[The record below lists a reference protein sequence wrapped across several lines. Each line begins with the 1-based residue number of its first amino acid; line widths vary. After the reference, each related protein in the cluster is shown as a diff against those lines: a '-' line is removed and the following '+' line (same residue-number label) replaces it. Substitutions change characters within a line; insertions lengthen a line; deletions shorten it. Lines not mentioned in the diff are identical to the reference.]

1 MTTMVEVWGRLSLRL
16 ANAEVHAYD
25 FSQYATT
32 VSGFLDSLGDLPQAA
47 EKLDLTAAG
56 AVVAGWQSQAKILQQ
71 KIDSALT
78 LEKALPAS
86 LFSELNTALLQVERQ
101 LLLAD
106 GIPDRPWFKHAL
118 YAPRYTYAAMSLPG
132 VREAAE
138 TGDWNLARQQ
148 MALLVDRLAAA
159 AEATKRA
166 AGLVPGP

>member
-32 VSGFLDSLGDLPQAA
+32 VRGFLEALGDLPQAA
-47 EKLDLTAAG
+47 DELDLTAART
-56 AVVAGWQSQAKILQQ
+56 AVTMWQSEAKILQQ

-78 LEKALPAS
+78 FENALPAGN
-86 LFSELNTALLQVERQ
+86 FSKLNTALLQVERQ
-101 LLLAD
+101 LLLAH

-132 VREAAE
+132 AREAAE
-138 TGDWNLARQQ
+138 AGDWDLARQQ
-148 MALLVDRLAAA
+148 AALLVERLTAAA
-159 AEATKRA
+159 KATKKA
-166 AGLVPGP
+166 ADLVPGP